1 MDVPQRSTFGLS
13 GLGVIFAC
21 HSGTMVEGF
30 SNDSGDG
37 GGGGG
42 ITSASKAPHFREP
55 STWIP
60 LTAPEDLECTHG
72 QKSFRLWGTYLALE
86 VV

>member
-37 GGGGG
+37 GGGGE
-42 ITSASKAPHFREP
+42 H
-55 STWIP
+55 
-60 LTAPEDLECTHG
+60 H
-72 QKSFRLWGTYLALE
+72 
-86 VV
+86 